1 MKVLGI
7 DPGLAITGYAILQE
21 RAGNARALERFQVLE
36 AGVIRTHPET
46 ETPLRLRAVYED
58 VVHLIE
64 EFRPEAV
71 AVEELFFNKNV
82 TTAMA
87 VSQARGVVL
96 LACSEL
102 LMESF
107 TPLQVKQQICG
118 YGRATK
124 PQMQAMVQRLLRL
137 NALPKPD
144 DAADAIAVALCYLMR
159 KNSPIRSLAGVKGR

>member
-21 RAGNARALERFQVLE
+21 RTANTRALERFHVLE
-36 AGVIRTHPET
+36 AGVIRTEAST
-46 ETPLRLRAVYED
+46 QTPLRLRAIYED
-58 VVHLIE
+58 VAHLIE
-64 EFRPEAV
+64 EFGPDAV

-96 LACSEL
+96 LASSEL
-102 LMESF
+102 PIESF

-124 PQMQAMVQRLLRL
+124 PQMQTMVQRLLRL

-159 KNSPIRSLAGVKGR
+159 KNSPIRNLAAVKGR